1 MFRRLDDRL
10 KHWVVNGFM
19 CGAAVLLFIGFLSG
33 VNEQR
38 TVPSETRSAE
48 KTVEID
54 NQKKS
59 EVEVADDF
67 GDLGEIDPSPINS
80 SEMPQAMDELYTKE
94 DIQQSK
100 EAAKHF
106 VVAFHEF
113 NGKTPE
119 ANVENSKPFITRDLY
134 ETLKASVERPTAMTM
149 KREVVH
155 IEIIE
160 PFVPSKEV
168 LTWKAFVE
176 GIATDSDQNERKE
189 TDIYTVKMEKER
201 KKFKVSDFLINYL
214 E

>member
-19 CGAAVLLFIGFLSG
+19 CGAAVLLIIGFLSG
-33 VNEQR
+33 LNEQKEA
-38 TVPSETRSAE
+38 PSETRYKE

-54 NQKKS
+54 NKKNS
-59 EVEVADDF
+59 EIEVEDDF
-67 GDLGEIDPSPINS
+67 GDLGEIDPSPVNI

-100 EAAKHF
+100 EAAKRF

-113 NGKTPE
+113 DGKTPE
-119 ANVENSKPFITRDLY
+119 ANVENSKPFITPELY
-134 ETLKASVERPTAMTM
+134 ETLKANVERPTAMTL

-160 PFVPSKEV
+160 PFAPSKEV

-176 GIATDSDQNERKE
+176 GIATDSDQNQRKE
-189 TDIYTVKMEKER
+189 TDIYTVKLEKEQNT
-201 KKFKVSDFLINYL
+201 FKVTDFLINYL